1 MSVQAMK
8 FVTVT
13 GPLPEFE
20 AVVRQCVVDRPF
32 HPESVLQVMHRNNH
46 LRSLNMPNQV
56 MPLLR
61 QAEEVLTRL
70 ELEPEYRPFAEG
82 ADLEEGQRYLDD
94 LTQQLDQMDQWEE
107 ALRQEEADDRSS
119 VSQLEKLAGI
129 SVQLDTLRNMD
140 HLSFRFGHLPEDSYR
155 TFSEVLDKREDC
167 FFFPTHT
174 ENNHVYGCYFA
185 LKAREEKVDALFD
198 SMHFVPVPLDER
210 LGGTAQE
217 AIEALRHEMEDDEQT
232 LGQLKNQRQ
241 DLAQQQKDHLLS
253 LRSWLCR
260 ENQVMEMR
268 RFGARSKETFYLMGW
283 VPEDDLPEF
292 LARADAYGKL
302 DYVVDKAEETE
313 LTPPTKLKNSLLG
326 RIFEPFLRMYG
337 LPNYH
342 EYDPSSFMAIT
353 YCIFFGIMFGDV
365 GQGIG
370 LALIGLFLATKK
382 HMWLGKIIVCCGIS
396 STIFGFVYGS
406 VFGFEDILPG
416 FKILEGNN
424 VVYLLVAS
432 LAMGVVM
439 LAFVMVLNVLNGIR
453 QHDFDKIFF
462 GPNGL
467 AGMVFYLG
475 LIIAAMVTLLTGFSL
490 FRVWYVLPVLVL
502 PLVLILFR
510 EPLSALA
517 EGKEDWK
524 PESLGALLVSGF
536 FELFE
541 TLLSFLTN
549 TLSFLR
555 VGAYAI
561 THVGLMLVVHMLAD
575 LAGGVGGPVGILILV
590 LGNIFVMGFE
600 GLLVGI
606 QVLRLEFYELFGRF
620 YDDGGVPFVPK
631 KIDYAARING

>member
-70 ELEPEYRPFAEG
+70 ELEPEYRSFAEG

-140 HLSFRFGHLPEDSYR
+140 HLSFRFGHLPVDSYR

-174 ENNHVYGCYFA
+174 ENNQVYGCYFA

-292 LARADAYGKL
+292 LARVDAYGKL

-524 PESLGALLVSGF
+524 PESLGGLLVSGF

-561 THVGLMLVVHMLAD
+561 THVCLMLVIHTM
-575 LAGGVGGPVGILILV
+575 AGANLNPIVLIL
-590 LGNIFVMGFE
+590 GNLFVMGFE

-620 YDDGGVPFVPK
+620 YQDSGREYNPRI
-631 KIDYAARING
+631 IDYTAKNS

>member
-1 MSVQAMK
+1 
-8 FVTVT
+8 
-13 GPLPEFE
+13 
-20 AVVRQCVVDRPF
+20 
-32 HPESVLQVMHRNNH
+32 MHRNNH

-232 LGQLKNQRQ
+232 LGQLKTQRQ
-241 DLAQQQKDHLLS
+241 ELAQQQKDHLLS

-292 LARADAYGKL
+292 LARVDAYGKL
-302 DYVVDKAEETE
+302 GYVVDKAEETE

-541 TLLSFLTN
+541 TLLSFLAN

-555 VGAYAI
+555 VGAFVIVHASMMMVVFTLAGEPANLAVVVI
-561 THVGLMLVVHMLAD
+561 GNLVVIALEA
-575 LAGGVGGPVGILILV
+575 LLSALQGI
-590 LGNIFVMGFE
+590 
-600 GLLVGI
+600 
-606 QVLRLEFYELFGRF
+606 RLEFYEMFSRF
-620 YDDGGVPFVPK
+620 YTGGGRRFEALDLKRRKLP
-631 KIDYAARING
+631 G

>member
-13 GPLPEFE
+13 GPRKEFDQ
-20 AVVRQCVVDRPF
+20 VVRRCIVDQPF
-32 HPESVLQVMHRNNH
+32 HPESVLQVMHRNTR
-46 LRSLNMPNQV
+46 LRALNLSNPI

-70 ELEPEYRPFAEG
+70 ELQPEYRPFAEG
-82 ADLEEGQRYLDD
+82 ADMEEGQKYLDD
-94 LTQQLDQMDQWEE
+94 LTEKLDQMDQWEE
-107 ALRQEEADDRSS
+107 ALKQEAADDRSS
-119 VSQLEKLAGI
+119 VSQLEKLSSL

-140 HLSFRFGHLPEDSYR
+140 HLVFRFGHLPEDSYR

-174 ENNHVYGCYFA
+174 ENSQVYGCYFA
-185 LKAREEKVDALFD
+185 LKSREEKVDALFA
-198 SMHFVPVPLDER
+198 SMHFVPVPLNDR

-217 AIEALRHEMEDDEQT
+217 AIAALRHEMEDDEQA
-232 LGQLKNQRQ
+232 LEQLKTQRAE
-241 DLAQQQKDHLLS
+241 LAGQQQEHLLS

-283 VPEDDLPEF
+283 VPEEDLQDF
-292 LARADAYGKL
+292 LARLDSYGKL

-342 EYDPSSFMAIT
+342 EYDPSLFMAIT

-365 GQGIG
+365 GQGLG

-382 HMWLGKIIVCCGIS
+382 KMWLGKIIVCCGLS
-396 STIFGFVYGS
+396 STVFGFVYGS
-406 VFGFEDILPG
+406 VFGFEEILPG
-416 FKILEGNN
+416 FKILEGSN

-475 LIIAAMVTLLTGFSL
+475 LIIGAVVTLLTDYNM
-490 FRVWYVLPVLVL
+490 FRLWYVLIVLVL
-502 PLVLILFR
+502 PLILILFR

-524 PESLGALLVSGF
+524 PESLGGLLVSGF

-561 THVGLMLVVHMLAD
+561 THVCLMLVIHTM
-575 LAGGVGGPVGILILV
+575 AGANLNPIVLIL
-590 LGNIFVMGFE
+590 GNLFVMGFE

-620 YDDGGVPFVPK
+620 YQDSGREYCPRLV
-631 KIDYAARING
+631 DYTTKNS

>member
-13 GPLPEFE
+13 GPRKEFDQ
-20 AVVRQCVVDRPF
+20 VVRRCIVDQPF
-32 HPESVLQVMHRNNH
+32 HPESVLQVMHRNTR
-46 LRSLNMPNQV
+46 LRALNLSNPI

-70 ELEPEYRPFAEG
+70 ELQPEYRPFSEG
-82 ADLEEGQRYLDD
+82 ADMEEGQKYLDD
-94 LTQQLDQMDQWEE
+94 LTEKLDQMDQWEE
-107 ALRQEEADDRSS
+107 ALKQEAADDRSS
-119 VSQLEKLAGI
+119 VSQLEKLSSL

-140 HLSFRFGHLPEDSYR
+140 HLVFRFGHLPEDSYR

-174 ENNHVYGCYFA
+174 ENSQVYGCYFA
-185 LKAREEKVDALFD
+185 LKSREEKVDALFA
-198 SMHFVPVPLDER
+198 SMHFVPVPLNDR

-217 AIEALRHEMEDDEQT
+217 AIAALRHEMEDDEQA
-232 LGQLKNQRQ
+232 LEQLKTQRAE
-241 DLAQQQKDHLLS
+241 LAGQQQEHLLS
-253 LRSWLCR
+253 LRAWLCR
-260 ENQVMEMR
+260 ENQVLEMR

-283 VPEDDLPEF
+283 VPEEDLQDF
-292 LARADAYGKL
+292 LARLDSYGKL

-342 EYDPSSFMAIT
+342 EYDPSLFMAIT

-365 GQGIG
+365 GQGLG

-382 HMWLGKIIVCCGIS
+382 KMWLGKIIVCCGLS
-396 STIFGFVYGS
+396 STVFGFVYGS
-406 VFGFEDILPG
+406 VFGFEEILPG
-416 FKILEGNN
+416 FKILEGSN

-475 LIIAAMVTLLTGFSL
+475 LIIGAVVTLLTDYNM
-490 FRVWYVLPVLVL
+490 FRLWYVLIVLVL
-502 PLVLILFR
+502 PLILILFR

-524 PESLGALLVSGF
+524 PESLGGLLVSGF

-561 THVGLMLVVHMLAD
+561 THVCLMLVIHTM
-575 LAGGVGGPVGILILV
+575 AGANLNPIVLIL
-590 LGNIFVMGFE
+590 GNLFVMGFE

-620 YDDGGVPFVPK
+620 YQDSGREYCPRLV
-631 KIDYAARING
+631 DYTTKNS

>member
-13 GPLPEFE
+13 GPRKEFDQ
-20 AVVRQCVVDRPF
+20 VVRRCIVDQPF
-32 HPESVLQVMHRNNH
+32 HPESVLQVMHRNTR
-46 LRSLNMPNQV
+46 LRALNLSNPI

-70 ELEPEYRPFAEG
+70 ELQPEYRPFSEG
-82 ADLEEGQRYLDD
+82 AELEEGQKYLDD
-94 LTQQLDQMDQWEE
+94 LTEKLDQMDQWEE
-107 ALRQEEADDRSS
+107 ALKQEAADDRSS
-119 VSQLEKLAGI
+119 VSQLEKLSSL

-140 HLSFRFGHLPEDSYR
+140 HLIFRFGHLPEDSYR

-174 ENNHVYGCYFA
+174 ENSQVYGCYFA
-185 LKAREEKVDALFD
+185 LKSREEKVDALFA
-198 SMHFVPVPLDER
+198 SMHFVPVPLNDR

-217 AIEALRHEMEDDEQT
+217 AIAALRHEMEDDEQA
-232 LGQLKNQRQ
+232 LEQLKTQRAE
-241 DLAQQQKDHLLS
+241 LAGQQQEHLLS
-253 LRSWLCR
+253 LRAWLCR

-283 VPEDDLPEF
+283 VPEEDLQDF
-292 LARADAYGKL
+292 LARLDSYGKL

-342 EYDPSSFMAIT
+342 EYDPSLFMAIT

-365 GQGIG
+365 GQGLG

-382 HMWLGKIIVCCGIS
+382 KMWLGKIIVCCGLS
-396 STIFGFVYGS
+396 STVFGFVYGS
-406 VFGFEDILPG
+406 VFGFEEILPG
-416 FKILEGNN
+416 FKILEGSN

-475 LIIAAMVTLLTGFSL
+475 LIIGAVVTLLTGYNM
-490 FRVWYVLPVLVL
+490 FRLWYVLIVLVL
-502 PLVLILFR
+502 PLILILFR

-524 PESLGALLVSGF
+524 PESLGGLLVSGF

-561 THVGLMLVVHMLAD
+561 THVCLMLVIHTM
-575 LAGGVGGPVGILILV
+575 AGANLNPIVLIL
-590 LGNIFVMGFE
+590 GNLFVMGFE

-620 YDDGGVPFVPK
+620 YQDSGREYSPRI
-631 KIDYAARING
+631 IDYTAKNS

>member
-8 FVTVT
+8 FVTIT

-20 AVVRQCVVDRPF
+20 AVVRRCIVDHPF
-32 HPESVLQVMHRNNH
+32 HPESVLQVMHRNTK
-46 LRSLNMPNQV
+46 LRSLNMPNQIQPV
-56 MPLLR
+56 LR
-61 QAEEVLTRL
+61 QAEEVLERL
-70 ELEPEYRPFAEG
+70 GLEPEYRPFSDG
-82 ADLEEGQRYLDD
+82 GDLEEGKDYLND

-107 ALRQEEADDRSS
+107 ALRQEAADDRSS
-119 VSQLEKLAGI
+119 VSQMEKLSGI
-129 SVQLDTLRNMD
+129 SVQLDTLRNMEN
-140 HLSFRFGHLPEDSYR
+140 LSFRFGHLPEDSFR
-155 TFSEVLDKREDC
+155 TFSEVLDKREEC

-174 ENNHVYGCYFA
+174 ENNQVYGCYFA
-185 LKAREEKVDALFD
+185 LKPQEEKVDALFA
-198 SMHFVPVPLDER
+198 SMHFIPVPLDDR

-217 AIEALRHEMEDDEQT
+217 AIEALRHEMEDDEQA
-232 LGQLKNQRQ
+232 LEQLKVQRGE
-241 DLAQQQKDHLLS
+241 LADQEKEGILS

-283 VPEDDLPEF
+283 VPEEDLGGF
-292 LARADAYGKL
+292 LHQIEAYGKL

-313 LTPPTKLKNSLLG
+313 LMPPTKLKNSLLG

-342 EYDPSSFMAIT
+342 EYDPSLFMAVT
-353 YCIFFGIMFGDV
+353 YCIFFGIMFGDA

-382 HMWLGKIIVCCGIS
+382 QMWLGKIIVCCGIS

-406 VFGFEDILPG
+406 VFGFEHILPG
-416 FKILEGNN
+416 FKILEGSN

-475 LIIAAMVTLLTGFSL
+475 LIIAAMVTLLTGFNL
-490 FRVWYVLPVLVL
+490 FQVWYVLPVLVL

-524 PESLGALLVSGF
+524 PESLGGLLVSGF

-561 THVGLMLVVHMLAD
+561 THVCLMLVIHTM
-575 LAGGVGGPVGILILV
+575 AGANLNPIVLIL
-590 LGNIFVMGFE
+590 GNLFVMGFE

-620 YDDGGVPFVPK
+620 YQDSGREYRPRLV
-631 KIDYAARING
+631 DYTSKNS

>member
-13 GPLPEFE
+13 GPRKEFDQ
-20 AVVRQCVVDRPF
+20 VVRRCIVDQPF
-32 HPESVLQVMHRNNH
+32 HPESVLQVMHRNTR
-46 LRSLNMPNQV
+46 LRALNLSNPI

-70 ELEPEYRPFAEG
+70 ELQPEYRPFAEG
-82 ADLEEGQRYLDD
+82 ADMEEGQKYLDD
-94 LTQQLDQMDQWEE
+94 LTEKLDQMDQWEE
-107 ALRQEEADDRSS
+107 ALKQEAADDRSS
-119 VSQLEKLAGI
+119 VSQLEKLSSL

-140 HLSFRFGHLPEDSYR
+140 HLVFRFGHLPEDSYR

-174 ENNHVYGCYFA
+174 ENSQVYGCYFA
-185 LKAREEKVDALFD
+185 LKSREEKVDALFA
-198 SMHFVPVPLDER
+198 SMHFVPVPLNDR

-217 AIEALRHEMEDDEQT
+217 AIAALRHEMEDDEQA
-232 LGQLKNQRQ
+232 LEQLKTQRAE
-241 DLAQQQKDHLLS
+241 LAGQQQEHLLS
-253 LRSWLCR
+253 LRAWLCR

-283 VPEDDLPEF
+283 VPEEDLQDF
-292 LARADAYGKL
+292 LARLDSYGKL

-342 EYDPSSFMAIT
+342 EYDPSLFMAIT

-365 GQGIG
+365 GQGLG

-382 HMWLGKIIVCCGIS
+382 KMWLGKIIVCCGLS
-396 STIFGFVYGS
+396 STVFGFVYGS
-406 VFGFEDILPG
+406 VFGFEEILPG
-416 FKILEGNN
+416 FKILEGSN

-475 LIIAAMVTLLTGFSL
+475 LIIGAVVTLLTGYNM
-490 FRVWYVLPVLVL
+490 FRLWYVLIVLVL
-502 PLVLILFR
+502 PLILILFR

-524 PESLGALLVSGF
+524 PESLGGLLVSGF

-561 THVGLMLVVHMLAD
+561 THVCLMLVIHTM
-575 LAGGVGGPVGILILV
+575 AGANLNPIVLIL
-590 LGNIFVMGFE
+590 GNLFVMGFE

-620 YDDGGVPFVPK
+620 YQDSGREYCPRLV
-631 KIDYAARING
+631 DYTTKNS

>member
-174 ENNHVYGCYFA
+174 ENNQVYGCYFA

-232 LGQLKNQRQ
+232 LGQLKTQRQ
-241 DLAQQQKDHLLS
+241 ELAQQQKDHLLS

-292 LARADAYGKL
+292 LARVDAYGKL

-620 YDDGGVPFVPK
+620 YDDGGTPFVSK
-631 KIDYAARING
+631 TINYAARING

>member
-174 ENNHVYGCYFA
+174 ENNQVYGCYFA

-241 DLAQQQKDHLLS
+241 ELAQQQKDHLLS

-292 LARADAYGKL
+292 LARVDAYGKL

-475 LIIAAMVTLLTGFSL
+475 LIIAALVTLVGGYNL

-502 PLVLILFR
+502 PLILILFR

-524 PESLGALLVSGF
+524 PESLGGLLVSGF

-561 THVGLMLVVHMLAD
+561 THVCLMLVIHTM
-575 LAGGVGGPVGILILV
+575 AGANLNPIVLIL
-590 LGNIFVMGFE
+590 GNLFVMGFE

-620 YDDGGVPFVPK
+620 YQDSGREYSPRI
-631 KIDYAARING
+631 IDYTAKNS

>member
-8 FVTVT
+8 FVTIT
-13 GPLPEFE
+13 GPLPDFE
-20 AVVRQCVVDRPF
+20 AAVRQCVVDRPF
-32 HPESVLQVMHRNNH
+32 HPESVLQVMHRSHH

-56 MPLLR
+56 LPVLR
-61 QAEEVLTRL
+61 QAEEVLERL
-70 ELEPEYRPFAEG
+70 GLAPEYRPFAEG
-82 ADLEEGQRYLDD
+82 ADLEEGKKFLDD
-94 LTQQLDQMDQWEE
+94 LAQQLDQMDQREE
-107 ALRQEEADDRSS
+107 ALRQETADDRSS
-119 VSQLEKLAGI
+119 VSQLEKLSGI
-129 SVQLDTLRNMD
+129 SVQLDALRNMD
-140 HLSFRFGHLPEDSYR
+140 HLSFRFGHMPEDSYR

-174 ENNHVYGCYFA
+174 ENDQVYGCYFS

-217 AIEALRHEMEDDEQT
+217 AIDALRHEMEDDQHTLEQ
-232 LGQLKNQRQ
+232 LAVQRQ
-241 DLAQQQKDHLLS
+241 ELAQREQDHLLS
-253 LRSWLCR
+253 LRAWLCR

-283 VPEDDLPEF
+283 VPEDELPGF
-292 LARADAYGKL
+292 LAQLDGYGKL
-302 DYVVDKAEETE
+302 DYVVDKAEETH
-313 LTPPTKLKNSLLG
+313 LVPPTKLKNSLLG

-370 LALIGLFLATKK
+370 LALIGLLLATKK

-396 STIFGFVYGS
+396 STVFGFVYGS

-416 FKILEGNN
+416 FKILEGSN

-475 LIIAAMVTLLTGFSL
+475 LIIGAVVTLLTGFNL
-490 FRVWYVLPVLVL
+490 FNVAYILIVLVL
-502 PLVLILFR
+502 PLILILFR

-517 EGKEDWK
+517 AGKEDWK
-524 PESLGALLVSGF
+524 PESLGGLLVAGF

-561 THVGLMLVVHMLAD
+561 THVCLMLVIHT
-575 LAGGVGGPVGILILV
+575 LAGANLNPIVLIL
-590 LGNIFVMGFE
+590 GNLFVMGFE

-620 YDDGGVPFVPK
+620 YQDSGREYTPRI
-631 KIDYAARING
+631 IDYTQKNA

>member
-8 FVTVT
+8 FLTIT

-20 AVVRQCVVDRPF
+20 AVVRQCIVDHPF
-32 HPESVLQVMHRNNH
+32 HPESVLQVMHRNTK
-46 LRSLNMPNQV
+46 LRSLNMPNQIQPV
-56 MPLLR
+56 LR
-61 QAEEVLTRL
+61 QAEEVLERL
-70 ELEPEYRPFAEG
+70 GLEPEYRPFSDG
-82 ADLEEGQRYLDD
+82 GDLEEGKGYLHN

-107 ALRQEEADDRSS
+107 ALRQEAADDRSS
-119 VSQLEKLAGI
+119 VSQLEKLSGI
-129 SVQLDTLRNMD
+129 SVQLDTLRNMEN
-140 HLSFRFGHLPEDSYR
+140 LSFRFGHLPEDSFR

-174 ENNHVYGCYFA
+174 ENNQVYGCYFA
-185 LKAREEKVDALFD
+185 LKAQEEKVDALFA
-198 SMHFVPVPLDER
+198 SMHFVPVPLDDR

-232 LGQLKNQRQ
+232 LEQLKVQRGE
-241 DLAQQQKDHLLS
+241 LAQREKEGILS

-283 VPEDDLPEF
+283 VPEEDLGGF
-292 LARADAYGKL
+292 LHQIEAYGKL

-342 EYDPSSFMAIT
+342 EYDPSLFMAIT
-353 YCIFFGIMFGDV
+353 YCVFFGIMFGDA
-365 GQGIG
+365 GQGVG

-382 HMWLGKIIVCCGIS
+382 QMWLGKIIVCCGIS

-475 LIIAAMVTLLTGFSL
+475 LIIAAMVTLLTGFNL
-490 FRVWYVLPVLVL
+490 FQAWYVLPVLVL

-510 EPLSALA
+510 EPLTHLA

-561 THVGLMLVVHMLAD
+561 THVCLMLVIHTM
-575 LAGGVGGPVGILILV
+575 AGANLNPIVLIL
-590 LGNIFVMGFE
+590 GNLFVMGFE

-620 YDDGGVPFVPK
+620 YQDSGREYRPRLV
-631 KIDYAARING
+631 DYTTKNS

>member
-13 GPLPEFE
+13 GPRKEFDQ
-20 AVVRQCVVDRPF
+20 VVRRCIVDQPF
-32 HPESVLQVMHRNNH
+32 HPESVLQVMHRNTR
-46 LRSLNMPNQV
+46 LRALNLSNPI

-70 ELEPEYRPFAEG
+70 ELQPEYRPFSEG
-82 ADLEEGQRYLDD
+82 AELEEGQKYLDD
-94 LTQQLDQMDQWEE
+94 LTEKLDQMDQWEE
-107 ALRQEEADDRSS
+107 ALKQEAADDRSS
-119 VSQLEKLAGI
+119 VSQLEKLSSL

-140 HLSFRFGHLPEDSYR
+140 HLIFRFGHLPEDSYR

-174 ENNHVYGCYFA
+174 ENSQVYGCYFA
-185 LKAREEKVDALFD
+185 LKSREEKVDALFA
-198 SMHFVPVPLDER
+198 SMHFVPVPLNDR

-217 AIEALRHEMEDDEQT
+217 AIAALRHEMEDDEQA
-232 LGQLKNQRQ
+232 LEQLKTQRAE
-241 DLAQQQKDHLLS
+241 LAGQQQEHLLS

-283 VPEDDLPEF
+283 VPEEDLQDF
-292 LARADAYGKL
+292 LARLDSYGKL

-342 EYDPSSFMAIT
+342 EYDPSLFMAIT

-365 GQGIG
+365 GQGLG

-382 HMWLGKIIVCCGIS
+382 KMWLGKIIVCCGLS
-396 STIFGFVYGS
+396 STVFGFVYGS
-406 VFGFEDILPG
+406 VFGFEEILPG
-416 FKILEGNN
+416 FKILEGSN

-475 LIIAAMVTLLTGFSL
+475 LIIGAVVTLLTGYNM
-490 FRVWYVLPVLVL
+490 FRLWYVLIVLVL
-502 PLVLILFR
+502 PLILILFR

-524 PESLGALLVSGF
+524 PESLGGLLVSGF

-561 THVGLMLVVHMLAD
+561 THVCLMLVIHTM
-575 LAGGVGGPVGILILV
+575 AGANLNPIVLIL
-590 LGNIFVMGFE
+590 GNLFVMGFE

-620 YDDGGVPFVPK
+620 YQDSGREYCPRLV
-631 KIDYAARING
+631 DYTTKNS

>member
-8 FVTVT
+8 FVTIT
-13 GPLPEFE
+13 GPLPDFE
-20 AVVRQCVVDRPF
+20 AAVRQCVVDRPF
-32 HPESVLQVMHRNNH
+32 HPESVLQVMHRSHH

-56 MPLLR
+56 LPVLR
-61 QAEEVLTRL
+61 QAEEVLERL
-70 ELEPEYRPFAEG
+70 GLAPEYRPFAEG
-82 ADLEEGQRYLDD
+82 ADLEEGKKFLDD
-94 LTQQLDQMDQWEE
+94 LAQQLDQMDQREE
-107 ALRQEEADDRSS
+107 ALRQETADDRSS
-119 VSQLEKLAGI
+119 VSQLEKLSGI
-129 SVQLDTLRNMD
+129 SVQLDALRNMD
-140 HLSFRFGHLPEDSYR
+140 HLSFRFGHMPEDSYR

-174 ENNHVYGCYFA
+174 ENDQVYGCYFA

-217 AIEALRHEMEDDEQT
+217 AIDALRHEMEDDQHTLEQ
-232 LGQLKNQRQ
+232 LAVQRQ
-241 DLAQQQKDHLLS
+241 ELAQREQDHLLS
-253 LRSWLCR
+253 LRAWLCR

-283 VPEDDLPEF
+283 VPEDELPGF
-292 LARADAYGKL
+292 LAQLDGYGKL
-302 DYVVDKAEETE
+302 DYVVDKAEETH
-313 LTPPTKLKNSLLG
+313 LVPPTKLKNSLLG

-370 LALIGLFLATKK
+370 LALIGLLLATKK

-396 STIFGFVYGS
+396 STVFGFVYGS
-406 VFGFEDILPG
+406 VFGVENLLPG
-416 FKILEGNN
+416 FKILEGSN

-475 LIIAAMVTLLTGFSL
+475 LIIGAVVTLLTGFNL
-490 FRVWYVLPVLVL
+490 FNVAYILIVLVL

-517 EGKEDWK
+517 AGKEDWK
-524 PESLGALLVSGF
+524 PESLGGLLVSGF

-561 THVGLMLVVHMLAD
+561 THVCLMLVIHT
-575 LAGGVGGPVGILILV
+575 LAGTNLNPIVLIL
-590 LGNIFVMGFE
+590 GNLFVMGFE

-620 YDDGGVPFVPK
+620 YQDSGREYTPRI
-631 KIDYAARING
+631 IDYTQKNA

>member
-20 AVVRQCVVDRPF
+20 AVVRQCVVDQPF

-46 LRSLNMPNQV
+46 LRSLNLPNQV
-56 MPLLR
+56 TPVLR

-70 ELEPEYRPFAEG
+70 NLEPEYRPFAEG
-82 ADLEEGQRYLDD
+82 ADLKEGQKFLDD
-94 LTQQLDQMDQWEE
+94 LTEQLDQMDQWEE
-107 ALRQEEADDRSS
+107 ALRQETADDRSS
-119 VSQLEKLAGI
+119 VSQLEKLSGI
-129 SVQLDTLRNMD
+129 SVQLDALRNMD

-174 ENNHVYGCYFA
+174 ENNQVYGCYFA

-217 AIEALRHEMEDDEQT
+217 AIDALRHEMEDDEQT
-232 LGQLKNQRQ
+232 LEQLKTQRQ
-241 DLAQQQKDHLLS
+241 ELAQKEQDHLLS
-253 LRSWLCR
+253 LRAWLCR

-283 VPEDDLPEF
+283 VPEDDLPAF
-292 LARADAYGKL
+292 LARVDAYGKL

-342 EYDPSSFMAIT
+342 EFDPSSFMAIT

-416 FKILEGNN
+416 FKILEGSN

-475 LIIAAMVTLLTGFSL
+475 LIIGAVVTLLTGFNL
-490 FRVWYVLPVLVL
+490 FNVGYILIVLVL
-502 PLVLILFR
+502 PLILILFR

-517 EGKEDWK
+517 AGKEDWK
-524 PESLGALLVSGF
+524 PESLGGLLVAGV

-561 THVGLMLVVHMLAD
+561 THVCLMLVIHT
-575 LAGGVGGPVGILILV
+575 LAGANLNPIVLIL
-590 LGNIFVMGFE
+590 GNLFVMGFE

-620 YDDGGVPFVPK
+620 YQDSGREYSPRI
-631 KIDYAARING
+631 IDYTAKNS

>member
-20 AVVRQCVVDRPF
+20 AVVRQCVVDQPF

-46 LRSLNMPNQV
+46 LRSLNLPNQV
-56 MPLLR
+56 TPVLR

-70 ELEPEYRPFAEG
+70 NLEPEYRPFAEG
-82 ADLEEGQRYLDD
+82 ADLKEGQKFLDD
-94 LTQQLDQMDQWEE
+94 LTEQLDQMDQWEE
-107 ALRQEEADDRSS
+107 ALKQETADDRSS
-119 VSQLEKLAGI
+119 VSQLEKLSGI
-129 SVQLDTLRNMD
+129 SVQLDALRNMD

-174 ENNHVYGCYFA
+174 ENNQVYGCYFA
-185 LKAREEKVDALFD
+185 LKAREEKVDALFN

-217 AIEALRHEMEDDEQT
+217 AIDALRHEMEDDEQT
-232 LGQLKNQRQ
+232 LEQLKTQRQ
-241 DLAQQQKDHLLS
+241 ELAQKEQDHLLS
-253 LRSWLCR
+253 LRAWLCR

-283 VPEDDLPEF
+283 VPEDDLPVF
-292 LARADAYGKL
+292 LARVDAYGKL

-342 EYDPSSFMAIT
+342 EFDPSSFMAIT

-396 STIFGFVYGS
+396 STVFGFVYGS

-416 FKILEGNN
+416 FKILEGSN

-475 LIIAAMVTLLTGFSL
+475 LVIGAVVTLLTGFNL
-490 FRVWYVLPVLVL
+490 FNVWYILIVLVL
-502 PLVLILFR
+502 PLILILFR

-517 EGKEDWK
+517 AGKEDWK
-524 PESLGALLVSGF
+524 PESLSGLLVAGV

-561 THVGLMLVVHMLAD
+561 THVCLMLVIHT
-575 LAGGVGGPVGILILV
+575 LAGANLNPIVLIL
-590 LGNIFVMGFE
+590 GNLFVMGFE

-620 YDDGGVPFVPK
+620 YQDSGREYSPRI
-631 KIDYAARING
+631 IDYTAKNS

>member
-8 FVTVT
+8 FVTIT
-13 GPLPEFE
+13 GPLSEFE
-20 AVVRQCVVDRPF
+20 AVVRRCIVDHPF
-32 HPESVLQVMHRNNH
+32 HPESVLQVMHRNTK

-56 MPLLR
+56 QPVLR
-61 QAEEVLTRL
+61 QAEEVLERL
-70 ELEPEYRPFAEG
+70 GLEPEYRPFSDG
-82 ADLEEGQRYLDD
+82 VDLEEGKDYLKD

-107 ALRQEEADDRSS
+107 ALRQEAADDRSS

-129 SVQLDTLRNMD
+129 SVQLDTLRNMEN
-140 HLSFRFGHLPEDSYR
+140 LSFRFGHLPEDSFR

-174 ENNHVYGCYFA
+174 ENNQVYGCYFA
-185 LKAREEKVDALFD
+185 IKAQEEKVDALFA
-198 SMHFVPVPLDER
+198 SMHFIPVPLDDR

-217 AIEALRHEMEDDEQT
+217 AIEALRHEMEDDEQA
-232 LGQLKNQRQ
+232 LEQLKVQRSE
-241 DLAQQQKDHLLS
+241 LANREKEGILS

-283 VPEDDLPEF
+283 VPEEDLGGF
-292 LARADAYGKL
+292 LHQIEAYGKL

-342 EYDPSSFMAIT
+342 EYDPSLFMAVT
-353 YCIFFGIMFGDV
+353 YCIFFGIMFGDA

-382 HMWLGKIIVCCGIS
+382 QMWLGKIIVCCGIS

-416 FKILEGNN
+416 FKILEGSN

-475 LIIAAMVTLLTGFSL
+475 LIIAAMVTLLTGFNL
-490 FRVWYVLPVLVL
+490 FQVWYVLPVLVL

-524 PESLGALLVSGF
+524 PESLGGLLVSGF

-561 THVGLMLVVHMLAD
+561 THVCLMLVIHTM
-575 LAGGVGGPVGILILV
+575 AGANLNPIVLIL
-590 LGNIFVMGFE
+590 GNLFVMGFE

-620 YDDGGVPFVPK
+620 YQDSGREYRPRLV
-631 KIDYAARING
+631 DYTSKNS

>member
-13 GPLPEFE
+13 GPRKEFDQ
-20 AVVRQCVVDRPF
+20 VVRRCIVDQPF
-32 HPESVLQVMHRNNH
+32 HPESVLQVMHRNTR
-46 LRSLNMPNQV
+46 LRALNLSNPI

-70 ELEPEYRPFAEG
+70 ELQPEYRPFAEG
-82 ADLEEGQRYLDD
+82 ADMEEGQKYLDD
-94 LTQQLDQMDQWEE
+94 LTEKLDQMDQWEE
-107 ALRQEEADDRSS
+107 ALKQEAADDRSS
-119 VSQLEKLAGI
+119 VSQLEKLSSL

-140 HLSFRFGHLPEDSYR
+140 HLIFRFGHLPEDSYR

-174 ENNHVYGCYFA
+174 ENSQVYGCYFA
-185 LKAREEKVDALFD
+185 LKSREEKVDALFA
-198 SMHFVPVPLDER
+198 SMHFVPVPLNDR

-217 AIEALRHEMEDDEQT
+217 AIAALRHEMEDDEQA
-232 LGQLKNQRQ
+232 LEQLKTQRAE
-241 DLAQQQKDHLLS
+241 LAGQQQEHLLS

-283 VPEDDLPEF
+283 VPEEDLQDF
-292 LARADAYGKL
+292 LARLDSYGKL

-342 EYDPSSFMAIT
+342 EYDPSLFMAIT

-365 GQGIG
+365 GQGLG

-382 HMWLGKIIVCCGIS
+382 KMWLGKIIVCCGLS
-396 STIFGFVYGS
+396 STVFGFVYGS
-406 VFGFEDILPG
+406 VFGFEEILPG
-416 FKILEGNN
+416 FKILEGSN

-475 LIIAAMVTLLTGFSL
+475 LIIAALVTLVGGYNL

-502 PLVLILFR
+502 PLILILFR

-524 PESLGALLVSGF
+524 PESLGGLLVSGF

-561 THVGLMLVVHMLAD
+561 THVCLMLVIHTM
-575 LAGGVGGPVGILILV
+575 AGANLNPIVLIL
-590 LGNIFVMGFE
+590 GNLFVMGFE

-620 YDDGGVPFVPK
+620 YQDSGREYCPRLV
-631 KIDYAARING
+631 DYTTKNS

>member
-8 FVTVT
+8 FVTIT

-20 AVVRQCVVDRPF
+20 TVVRRCVVGQQF
-32 HPESVLQVMHRNNH
+32 HAESVLQVMHRNTQ
-46 LRSLNMPNQV
+46 LRSLHLPNQV
-56 MPLLR
+56 QPVLR
-61 QAEEVLTRL
+61 QAEEVLERL
-70 ELEPEYRPFAEG
+70 AIQPDYRPFSEG
-82 ADLEEGQRYLDD
+82 ADLEEGQKYLSD
-94 LTQQLDQMDQWEE
+94 LAQQLDQMDQWEE
-107 ALRQEEADDRSS
+107 ALKQEAADDRSS
-119 VSQLEKLAGI
+119 VSQLQKLSGI

-140 HLSFRFGHLPEDSYR
+140 HLVFRFGHLPEDSYH
-155 TFSEVLDKREDC
+155 TFAEVLDKREDC
-167 FFFPTHT
+167 YFFPTHT
-174 ENNHVYGCYFA
+174 ENSQVYGCYFA
-185 LKAREEKVDALFD
+185 LKAQEEKVDALFS
-198 SMHFVPVPLDER
+198 SMHFIPVPLDER
-210 LGGTAQE
+210 LGGTAQQ
-217 AIEALRHEMEDDEQT
+217 AIDTLIHEMEDDEKA
-232 LGQLKNQRQ
+232 LEQLKQQRVE
-241 DLAQQQKDHLLS
+241 LAGQHQEHLLS

-283 VPEDDLPEF
+283 VPEEDLPDF
-292 LARADAYGKL
+292 LAGVDSYGKL

-342 EYDPSSFMAIT
+342 EYDPSLFMAIT

-370 LALIGLFLATKK
+370 LALIGLFLNAKK
-382 HMWLGKIIVCCGIS
+382 KMWLGKIITCCGIS
-396 STIFGFVYGS
+396 STVFGFVYGS
-406 VFGFEDILPG
+406 VFGFEEILPG
-416 FKILEGNN
+416 FKILHGSN

-439 LAFVMVLNVLNGIR
+439 LAFVMVLNVANGIR

-475 LIIAAMVTLLTGFSL
+475 LVIGAVVTLLTGHNL
-490 FRVWYVLPVLVL
+490 FTIWYVLLVLVL
-502 PLVLILFR
+502 PLVIILFR
-510 EPLSALA
+510 EPLTHLA
-517 EGKEDWK
+517 EGREDWM
-524 PESLGALLVSGF
+524 PQSLGGLLVSGF

-561 THVGLMLVVHMLAD
+561 THVCLMLVIHTM
-575 LAGGVGGPVGILILV
+575 AGENLNPIVLV
-590 LGNIFVMGFE
+590 LGNLFVMGFE

-620 YDDGGVPFVPK
+620 YQDSGREYRPRVV
-631 KIDYAARING
+631 DYKTKNS

>member
-20 AVVRQCVVDRPF
+20 AVVRQCVVNQPF

-46 LRSLNMPNQV
+46 LRSLNLPNQV
-56 MPLLR
+56 QPVLR
-61 QAEEVLTRL
+61 QAEEVLGRL
-70 ELEPEYRPFAEG
+70 GLEPEYRPFAEG
-82 ADLEEGQRYLDD
+82 ADLEEGQKYLDD
-94 LTQQLDQMDQWEE
+94 LAQQLDQMDQWEE
-107 ALRQEEADDRSS
+107 ALKQETADDRSS
-119 VSQLEKLAGI
+119 VSQLEKLAGL
-129 SVQLDTLRNMD
+129 SVQLDTLRSMD

-174 ENNHVYGCYFA
+174 ENNQVYGCYFA

-198 SMHFVPVPLDER
+198 SMHFVPVPLDDR

-217 AIEALRHEMEDDEQT
+217 AIAALRHEMEDDEQA
-232 LGQLKNQRQ
+232 LAQLKAQRQ
-241 DLAQQQKDHLLS
+241 ELAQQQQDHLLS

-283 VPEDDLPEF
+283 VPEDDLGEF
-292 LARADAYGKL
+292 MAHLDAYGKL
-302 DYVVDKAEETE
+302 DYVVDRAEETE
-313 LTPPTKLKNSLLG
+313 LVPPTKLKNSLLG

-382 HMWLGKIIVCCGIS
+382 KMWLGKIIVCCGIS

-406 VFGFEDILPG
+406 VFGFEKILPG
-416 FKILEGNN
+416 FKILEGSN

-475 LIIAAMVTLLTGFSL
+475 LIIAALVTLVGGYNL

-502 PLVLILFR
+502 PLILILFR

-524 PESLGALLVSGF
+524 PESLGGLLVSGF

-561 THVGLMLVVHMLAD
+561 THVCLMLVIHTM
-575 LAGGVGGPVGILILV
+575 AGANLNPIVLV
-590 LGNIFVMGFE
+590 LGNLFVMGFE

-620 YDDGGVPFVPK
+620 YQDSGREYRPRI
-631 KIDYAARING
+631 IDYTAKNS

>member
-8 FVTVT
+8 FVTIT
-13 GPLPEFE
+13 GPLPDFE
-20 AVVRQCVVDRPF
+20 AAVRQCVVDRPF
-32 HPESVLQVMHRNNH
+32 HPESVLQVMHRSHH

-56 MPLLR
+56 LPVLR
-61 QAEEVLTRL
+61 QAEEVLERL
-70 ELEPEYRPFAEG
+70 GLAPEYRPFAEG
-82 ADLEEGQRYLDD
+82 ADLEEGKKFLDD
-94 LTQQLDQMDQWEE
+94 LAQQLDQMDQREE
-107 ALRQEEADDRSS
+107 ALRQETADDRSS
-119 VSQLEKLAGI
+119 VSQLEKLSGI
-129 SVQLDTLRNMD
+129 SVQLDALRNMD
-140 HLSFRFGHLPEDSYR
+140 HLSFRFGHMPEDSYR

-174 ENNHVYGCYFA
+174 ENDQVYGCYFS

-217 AIEALRHEMEDDEQT
+217 AIDALRHEMEDDQHTLEQ
-232 LGQLKNQRQ
+232 LAVQRQ
-241 DLAQQQKDHLLS
+241 ELAQREQDHLLS
-253 LRSWLCR
+253 LRAWLCR

-283 VPEDDLPEF
+283 VPEDELPGF
-292 LARADAYGKL
+292 LAQVDGYGKL
-302 DYVVDKAEETE
+302 DYVVDKAEETH
-313 LTPPTKLKNSLLG
+313 LVPPTKLKNSLLG

-370 LALIGLFLATKK
+370 LALIGLLLATKK

-396 STIFGFVYGS
+396 STVFGFVYGS

-416 FKILEGNN
+416 FKILEGSN

-475 LIIAAMVTLLTGFSL
+475 LIIGAVVTLLTGFNL
-490 FRVWYVLPVLVL
+490 FNVAYILIVLVL
-502 PLVLILFR
+502 PLILILFR

-517 EGKEDWK
+517 AGKEDWK
-524 PESLGALLVSGF
+524 PESLGGLLVAGF

-561 THVGLMLVVHMLAD
+561 THVCLMLVIHT
-575 LAGGVGGPVGILILV
+575 LAGANLNPIVLIL
-590 LGNIFVMGFE
+590 GNLFVMGFE

-620 YDDGGVPFVPK
+620 YQDSGREYTPRI
-631 KIDYAARING
+631 IDYTQKNA

>member
-1 MSVQAMK
+1 M
-8 FVTVT
+8 
-13 GPLPEFE
+13 
-20 AVVRQCVVDRPF
+20 
-32 HPESVLQVMHRNNH
+32 
-46 LRSLNMPNQV
+46 
-56 MPLLR
+56 
-61 QAEEVLTRL
+61 
-70 ELEPEYRPFAEG
+70 
-82 ADLEEGQRYLDD
+82 
-94 LTQQLDQMDQWEE
+94 
-107 ALRQEEADDRSS
+107 
-119 VSQLEKLAGI
+119 
-129 SVQLDTLRNMD
+129 
-140 HLSFRFGHLPEDSYR
+140 
-155 TFSEVLDKREDC
+155 
-167 FFFPTHT
+167 
-174 ENNHVYGCYFA
+174 
-185 LKAREEKVDALFD
+185 
-198 SMHFVPVPLDER
+198 
-210 LGGTAQE
+210 
-217 AIEALRHEMEDDEQT
+217 
-232 LGQLKNQRQ
+232 
-241 DLAQQQKDHLLS
+241 
-253 LRSWLCR
+253 
-260 ENQVMEMR
+260 
-268 RFGARSKETFYLMGW
+268 
-283 VPEDDLPEF
+283 
-292 LARADAYGKL
+292 
-302 DYVVDKAEETE
+302 DKAEETE

-439 LAFVMVLNVLNGIR
+439 LAFVMVVNIINGVR
-453 QHDFDKIFF
+453 QRDFDKIFF
-462 GPNGL
+462 GPNGA

-475 LIIAAMVTLLTGFSL
+475 LIIAAVVTLAAGFSL

-502 PLVLILFR
+502 PLVLILLR
-510 EPLSALA
+510 EPLSKLA
-517 EGKEDWK
+517 AGDPHWK
-524 PESLGALLVSGF
+524 PESVGGLLVSGF

-561 THVGLMLVVHMLAD
+561 THVSLMLVIRTM
-575 LAGGVGGPVGILILV
+575 AGANLNPIVLV
-590 LGNIFVMGFE
+590 LGNLFVMGFE

-620 YDDGGVPFVPK
+620 YESSGREYSPK
-631 KIDYAARING
+631 VIDYSAKSV

>member
-13 GPLPEFE
+13 GPRKEFDQ
-20 AVVRQCVVDRPF
+20 VVRRCIVDQPF
-32 HPESVLQVMHRNNH
+32 HPESVLQVMHRNTR
-46 LRSLNMPNQV
+46 LRALNLSNPI

-70 ELEPEYRPFAEG
+70 ELQPEYRPFAEG
-82 ADLEEGQRYLDD
+82 ADMEEGQKYLDD
-94 LTQQLDQMDQWEE
+94 LTEKLDQMDQWEE
-107 ALRQEEADDRSS
+107 ALKQEAADDRSS
-119 VSQLEKLAGI
+119 VSQLEKLSSL

-140 HLSFRFGHLPEDSYR
+140 HLIFRFGHLPEDSYR

-174 ENNHVYGCYFA
+174 ENSQVYGCYFA
-185 LKAREEKVDALFD
+185 LKSREEKVDALFA
-198 SMHFVPVPLDER
+198 SMHFVPVPLNDR

-217 AIEALRHEMEDDEQT
+217 AIAALRHEMEDDEQA
-232 LGQLKNQRQ
+232 LEQLKTQRAE
-241 DLAQQQKDHLLS
+241 LAGQQQEHLLS

-283 VPEDDLPEF
+283 VPEEDLQDF
-292 LARADAYGKL
+292 LARLDSYGKL

-342 EYDPSSFMAIT
+342 EYDPSLFMAIT

-365 GQGIG
+365 GQGLG

-382 HMWLGKIIVCCGIS
+382 KMWLGKIIVCCGLS
-396 STIFGFVYGS
+396 STVFGFVYGS
-406 VFGFEDILPG
+406 VFGFEEILPG
-416 FKILEGNN
+416 FKILEGSN

-475 LIIAAMVTLLTGFSL
+475 LIIGAVVTLLTGYNM
-490 FRVWYVLPVLVL
+490 FRLWYVLIVLVL
-502 PLVLILFR
+502 PLILILFR

-524 PESLGALLVSGF
+524 PESLGGLLVSGF

-561 THVGLMLVVHMLAD
+561 THVCLMLVIHTM
-575 LAGGVGGPVGILILV
+575 AGANLNPIVLIL
-590 LGNIFVMGFE
+590 GNLFVMGFE

-620 YDDGGVPFVPK
+620 YQDSGREYCPRLV
-631 KIDYAARING
+631 DYTTKNS

>member
-13 GPLPEFE
+13 GPRKEFDQ
-20 AVVRQCVVDRPF
+20 VVRRCIVDQPF
-32 HPESVLQVMHRNNH
+32 HPESVLQVMHRNTR
-46 LRSLNMPNQV
+46 LRALNLSNPI

-70 ELEPEYRPFAEG
+70 ELQPEYRPFSEG
-82 ADLEEGQRYLDD
+82 AELEEGQKYLDD
-94 LTQQLDQMDQWEE
+94 LTEKLDQMDQWEE
-107 ALRQEEADDRSS
+107 ALKQEAADDRSS
-119 VSQLEKLAGI
+119 VSQLEKLSSL

-140 HLSFRFGHLPEDSYR
+140 HLVFRFGHLPEDSYR

-174 ENNHVYGCYFA
+174 ENSQVYGCYFA
-185 LKAREEKVDALFD
+185 LKSREEKVDALFA
-198 SMHFVPVPLDER
+198 SMHFVPVPLNDR

-217 AIEALRHEMEDDEQT
+217 AIAALRHEMEDDEQA
-232 LGQLKNQRQ
+232 LEQLKTQRAE
-241 DLAQQQKDHLLS
+241 LAGQQQEHLLS

-283 VPEDDLPEF
+283 VPEEDLQDF
-292 LARADAYGKL
+292 LARLDSYGKL

-342 EYDPSSFMAIT
+342 EYDPSLFMAIT

-365 GQGIG
+365 GQGLG

-382 HMWLGKIIVCCGIS
+382 KMWLGKIIVCCGLS
-396 STIFGFVYGS
+396 STVFGFVYGS
-406 VFGFEDILPG
+406 VFGFEEILPG
-416 FKILEGNN
+416 FKILEGSN

-475 LIIAAMVTLLTGFSL
+475 LIIGAVVTLLTGYNM
-490 FRVWYVLPVLVL
+490 FRLWYVLIVLVL
-502 PLVLILFR
+502 PLILILFR

-524 PESLGALLVSGF
+524 PESLGGLLVSGF

-561 THVGLMLVVHMLAD
+561 THVCLMLVIHTM
-575 LAGGVGGPVGILILV
+575 AGANLNPIVLIL
-590 LGNIFVMGFE
+590 GNLFVMGFE

-620 YDDGGVPFVPK
+620 YQDSGREYCPRLV
-631 KIDYAARING
+631 DYTTKNS

>member
-82 ADLEEGQRYLDD
+82 ADLSEGQRYLDD

-107 ALRQEEADDRSS
+107 ALKQETADDRSS

-129 SVQLDTLRNMD
+129 SVQLDALRNMD

-174 ENNHVYGCYFA
+174 ENNQVYGCYFA
-185 LKAREEKVDALFD
+185 VKAREEKVDALFD

-232 LGQLKNQRQ
+232 LVQLKTQRQ

-292 LARADAYGKL
+292 LARVDAYGKL

-353 YCIFFGIMFGDV
+353 YCLFFGIMFGDV

-406 VFGFEDILPG
+406 VFGFEKILPG
-416 FKILEGNN
+416 FKILEGSN

-517 EGKEDWK
+517 EGKEDW
-524 PESLGALLVSGF
+524 
-536 FELFE
+536 
-541 TLLSFLTN
+541 
-549 TLSFLR
+549 
-555 VGAYAI
+555 
-561 THVGLMLVVHMLAD
+561 
-575 LAGGVGGPVGILILV
+575 
-590 LGNIFVMGFE
+590 
-600 GLLVGI
+600 
-606 QVLRLEFYELFGRF
+606 
-620 YDDGGVPFVPK
+620 
-631 KIDYAARING
+631 

>member
-13 GPLPEFE
+13 GPRKEFDQ
-20 AVVRQCVVDRPF
+20 VVRRCIVDQPF
-32 HPESVLQVMHRNNH
+32 HPESVLQVMHRNTR
-46 LRSLNMPNQV
+46 LRALNLSNPI

-70 ELEPEYRPFAEG
+70 ELQPEYRPFSEG
-82 ADLEEGQRYLDD
+82 AELEEGQKYLDD
-94 LTQQLDQMDQWEE
+94 LTEKLDQMDQWEE
-107 ALRQEEADDRSS
+107 ALKQEAADDRSS
-119 VSQLEKLAGI
+119 VSQLEKLSSL

-140 HLSFRFGHLPEDSYR
+140 HLVFRFGHLPEDSYR

-174 ENNHVYGCYFA
+174 ENSQVYGCYFA
-185 LKAREEKVDALFD
+185 LKSREEKVDALFA
-198 SMHFVPVPLDER
+198 SMHFVPVPLNDR

-217 AIEALRHEMEDDEQT
+217 AIAALRHEMEDDEQA
-232 LGQLKNQRQ
+232 LEQLKTQRAE
-241 DLAQQQKDHLLS
+241 LAGQQQEHLLS
-253 LRSWLCR
+253 LRAWLCR

-283 VPEDDLPEF
+283 VPEEDLQDF
-292 LARADAYGKL
+292 LARLDSYGKL

-342 EYDPSSFMAIT
+342 EYDPSLFMAIT

-365 GQGIG
+365 GQGLG

-382 HMWLGKIIVCCGIS
+382 KMWLGKIIVCCGLS
-396 STIFGFVYGS
+396 STVFGFVYGS
-406 VFGFEDILPG
+406 VFGFEEILPG
-416 FKILEGNN
+416 FKILEGSN

-475 LIIAAMVTLLTGFSL
+475 LIIGAVVTLLTGYNM
-490 FRVWYVLPVLVL
+490 FRLWYVLIVLVL
-502 PLVLILFR
+502 PLILILFR

-524 PESLGALLVSGF
+524 PESLGGLLVSGF

-561 THVGLMLVVHMLAD
+561 THVCLMLVIHTM
-575 LAGGVGGPVGILILV
+575 AGANLNPIVLIL
-590 LGNIFVMGFE
+590 GNLFVMGFE

-620 YDDGGVPFVPK
+620 YQDSGREYCPRLV
-631 KIDYAARING
+631 DYTTKNS

>member
-561 THVGLMLVVHMLAD
+561 THVGLMLVIQA
-575 LAGGVGGPVGILILV
+575 LAGSDANPVVLV
-590 LGNIFVMGFE
+590 LGNVFVIGFE

-620 YDDGGVPFVPK
+620 YQDSGREYSPRI
-631 KIDYAARING
+631 IDYTAKNS

>member
-82 ADLEEGQRYLDD
+82 ADLAEGQRYLDD

-107 ALRQEEADDRSS
+107 ALKQETADDRSS

-129 SVQLDTLRNMD
+129 SVQLDALRNMD

-174 ENNHVYGCYFA
+174 ENNQVYGCYFA
-185 LKAREEKVDALFD
+185 VKAREEKVDALFD

-232 LGQLKNQRQ
+232 LVQLKTQRQ

-292 LARADAYGKL
+292 LARVDAYGKL
-302 DYVVDKAEETE
+302 DYVVDRAEETE

-353 YCIFFGIMFGDV
+353 YCLFFGIMFGDV

-406 VFGFEDILPG
+406 VFGFEEILPG
-416 FKILEGNN
+416 FKILEGSN

-517 EGKEDWK
+517 AGKEDWK

-555 VGAYAI
+555 VGAFVI
-561 THVGLMLVVHMLAD
+561 VHASMMMVH
-575 LAGGVGGPVGILILV
+575 AGS
-590 LGNIFVMGFE
+590 
-600 GLLVGI
+600 
-606 QVLRLEFYELFGRF
+606 
-620 YDDGGVPFVPK
+620 
-631 KIDYAARING
+631 AASSAVAPAAL